1 VSPASTAANVADELS
16 HSEEAMRAAEALL
29 GLNLPRDAINRLYYA
44 LYHAT
49 LALLLTEGLEPTS
62 HHGVLSLLGMHFIKP
77 GRLPAAL
84 GATLRRIQAYR
95 EAADYTRGFVL
106 PDEECRQEFEAGRH
120 FLGAARQLLAQMGYP
135 SSSGG

>member
-1 VSPASTAANVADELS
+1 MSPAATTANVADELA

-49 LALLLTEGLEPTS
+49 LALLLTESFEPTS
-62 HHGVLSLLGMHFIKP
+62 HHGMLSLFGMHFIKP
-77 GRLPAAL
+77 GRLPASM

-106 PDEECRQEFEAGRH
+106 PEEECRQEFEAGRL
-120 FLGAARQLLAQMGYP
+120 FLGAARGLLAQMGYP
-135 SSSGG
+135 APSRR